1 MRPTPHHLLR
11 LATLS
16 LLLAAPTVHAQPPAY
31 PTKPIKVV
39 VPFLPGGTAD
49 TLMRLISAKASPM
62 LGQQVVVENR
72 AGAGGNIGADEVARA
87 AADGYTL
94 LFTPPGPLAINPYV
108 FPNMPYD
115 ARTAFR
121 PISIVG
127 TMPSVLVVG
136 PRVEARNVQDLIRH
150 ARSHPGSMTYA
161 SQGYGTTTQLLGGLF
176 AIKAGA
182 ELVHVPYKGAPPIL
196 ADLRAGRVDLVF
208 FDSANALP
216 QLGQNASLRALAV
229 TSEQRSA
236 ALPDVPTLREAGFP
250 DMVTTVWMGLAA
262 PAGTP
267 DAIVQAWLDVL
278 DKIMRMPELRK
289 RFEDQGVE
297 PLASG
302 PDDMRRTIE
311 RDARLWSDVIRVTGA
326 SNR

>member
-16 LLLAAPTVHAQPPAY
+16 LLLAAPAAHAQPPAY

-49 TLMRLISAKASPM
+49 TLMRLIAAKASPM

-121 PISIVG
+121 PISIVAS
-127 TMPSVLVVG
+127 MPSVLVVG
-136 PRVEARNVQDLIRH
+136 PRVEAGDLRDLIRH
-150 ARSHPGSMTYA
+150 AKAHPGGLTYA
-161 SQGYGTTTQLLGGLF
+161 SQGYGTTTQLLGELF
-176 AIKAGA
+176 AIKAGV

-196 ADLRAGRVDLVF
+196 ADLRAGRVDMVF

-216 QLGQNASLRALAV
+216 QLAQNTSLRALAV
-229 TSEQRSA
+229 TSERRSP

-250 DMVTTVWMGLAA
+250 DIVTAVWMGLAA

-267 DAIVQAWLDVL
+267 DAIVRTWQDALDR
-278 DKIMRMPELRK
+278 IMAIPELRK
-289 RFEDQGVE
+289 RFEDQGAE

-302 PDDMRRTIE
+302 PEDMRRTIE
-311 RDARLWSDVIRVTGA
+311 QDARLWSGVIRATGA

>member
-1 MRPTPHHLLR
+1 MRLKPPSLLR
-11 LATLS
+11 AAMLC
-16 LLLAAPTVHAQPPAY
+16 LLLAAPAAHAEPPAY
-31 PTKPIKVV
+31 PAKPIKVV
-39 VPFLPGGTAD
+39 VPFLPGGTVD
-49 TLMRLISAKASPM
+49 TLMRLIAAKASAL

-108 FPNMPYD
+108 FPTMPYD

-136 PRVEARNVQDLIRH
+136 PRVEAGSVRDLIRQ
-150 ARSHPGSMTYA
+150 AKAHPGKLTYA

-176 AIKAGA
+176 ANRAGI

-196 ADLRAGRVDLVF
+196 TDLRAGRVDMVF

-216 QLGQNASLRALAV
+216 QLTQNTSLRALAV
-229 TSEQRSA
+229 TGASRSA
-236 ALPDVPTLREAGFP
+236 ALPDVPTLRESGFP
-250 DMVTTVWMGLAA
+250 DMVAAVWMGLAA

-267 DAIVQAWLDVL
+267 DAVVRTWQDALEKIV
-278 DKIMRMPELRK
+278 RMPDIRR
-289 RFEDQGVE
+289 RFEDLGAE
-297 PLASG
+297 PLANG
-302 PDDMRRTIE
+302 PEDMRQTID
-311 RDARLWSDVIRVTGA
+311 RDARLWSEVIRMTGA

>member
-1 MRPTPHHLLR
+1 MHQNPRHLLR

-16 LLLAAPTVHAQPPAY
+16 LLLAASSAQAQPPAY
-31 PTKPIKVV
+31 PTRPIKVV

-49 TLMRLISAKASPM
+49 TLMRLIAAKASAM
-62 LGQQVVVENR
+62 LEQQVVVENR

-136 PRVEARNVQDLIRH
+136 PRVDARSLPDLISQ
-150 ARSHPGSMTYA
+150 AKAHPGKMTYA
-161 SQGYGTTTQLLGGLF
+161 SQGYGTTTQLLGELF

-182 ELVHVPYKGAPPIL
+182 ELVHVPYKGAPPLL
-196 ADLRAGRVDLVF
+196 ADLRAGRVDMVF

-216 QLGQNASLRALAV
+216 QLAQNASLRALAV

-267 DAIVQAWLDVL
+267 DAVVRTWLDVL
-278 DKIMRMPELRK
+278 DRIMRMPELRK

-302 PDDMRRTIE
+302 PDDMRQTIE
-311 RDARLWSDVIRVTGA
+311 RDARLWSGVIRATGA